1 MPQYQHITH
10 NYRPKRLELLRI
22 VATFAAAMCKAVAR
36 NLTHNATQSIIT
48 FISHNSYT
56 MYLDSEKKKE
66 IFGKYGQSNSDTG
79 SVESQVA
86 LFSYRI
92 AHLTEH
98 MKQNRKDHTTERS
111 LVKMVG
117 KRRALLNYL
126 KRKDIERY
134 RAIVKNLGLR
144 K

>member
-1 MPQYQHITH
+1 MLVITTQLRNFALALVTKEAEASIHSYHI
-10 NYRPKRLELLRI
+10 
-22 VATFAAAMCKAVAR
+22 
-36 NLTHNATQSIIT
+36 
-48 FISHNSYT
+48 NSYT

-79 SVESQVA
+79 SAESQVA